1 MPAISVRKLEE
12 SVVERL
18 KQRASLNHRS
28 LEGEA
33 RHILENA
40 VEDDMA
46 VKRASFLAL
55 SDRLRQMTQGRTH
68 TPTEKIIRK
77 DRDRSHRDF

>member
-1 MPAISVRKLEE
+1 MPAINIRKLEE

-55 SDRLRQMTQGRTH
+55 SDRLRQMTKGRAH
-68 TPTEKIIRK
+68 TPAEKIIRE
-77 DRDRSHRDF
+77 DRDRGHRDF